1 MPFAHVNGIDIRYE
15 DSGGDGP
22 TVLFS
27 HGFLMDHTMFDPQVA
42 ALSDGFRCVR
52 WDERG
57 FGGTHTDRPF
67 TYWDSADDAV
77 GLLDHLGI
85 DQAVFVGM
93 SQGGFLSMRAAI
105 AHPDRVRAIVLL
117 DSSADP
123 DDDEMND
130 GNRAMVHVLTAGTP
144 EARARVW
151 HVVAGVLLGDDAL
164 SAHWIPRWDTIDDA
178 QLTLAG
184 ECLVGRDDLTP
195 QLGEIACPVLSI
207 HGTDDQPIAMER
219 AEALAAALP
228 DSRGLLRI
236 EGGSHAANLTHPSE
250 VNAALADFLRVTSGM

>member
-1 MPFAHVNGIDIRYE
+1 MPFARVNGIDIRYE

-22 TVLFS
+22 AVLFS
-27 HGFLMDHTMFDPQVA
+27 HGFLMDHTMFGPQVA
-42 ALSDGFRCVR
+42 ALSGEFRCVR

-57 FGGTHTDRPF
+57 FGGTRTDRPF

-85 DQAVFVGM
+85 DRAVFVGM

-130 GNRAMVHVLTAGTP
+130 GNRAMVHVLTTGTP
-144 EARARVW
+144 EARARVR
-151 HVVAGVLLGDDAL
+151 HIVAGVLLGDDAL
-164 SAHWIPRWDTIDDA
+164 AATWIPRWETIDGE
-178 QLTLAG
+178 QLELAG
-184 ECLVGRDDLTP
+184 ACLVERDDLMGR
-195 QLGEIACPVLSI
+195 LGEITCPVLSI
-207 HGTDDQPIAMER
+207 HGTDDRPISMER
-219 AEALAAALP
+219 AEAVAAALP
-228 DSRGLLRI
+228 DSRGLVRI
-236 EGGSHAANLTHPSE
+236 QGGSHAANLTHPAE
-250 VNAALADFLRVTSGM
+250 VNAALRAYLRELRG